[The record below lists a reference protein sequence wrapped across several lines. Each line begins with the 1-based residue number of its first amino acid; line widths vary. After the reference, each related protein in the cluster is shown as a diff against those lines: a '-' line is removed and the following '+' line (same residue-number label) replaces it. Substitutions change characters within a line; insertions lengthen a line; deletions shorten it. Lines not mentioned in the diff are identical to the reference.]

1 MEIERKFLVKN
12 LPVNFESYP
21 HHIIS
26 QGYISTSPVIRIRR
40 SDDRYILTVK
50 SQGLLAREEFETEIT
65 AEQFENLSKKVD
77 GNVISKIRYK
87 IPEKDGLTIELD
99 IFKEKFDGLIYAEV
113 EFPDIESAQKYNP
126 PAYFGREVTNNSIY
140 QNSSLSSMSDE
151 EIKNFFKSL

>member
-12 LPVNFESYP
+12 LPENFESYP

-26 QGYISTSPVIRIRR
+26 QGYISTSPVIRIR
-40 SDDRYILTVK
+40 
-50 SQGLLAREEFETEIT
+50 
-65 AEQFENLSKKVD
+65 EQFENLSKKVD

-126 PAYFGREVTNNSIY
+126 PAYFGREVTDNSIY